1 MAASGPEVAAEE
13 ETATG
18 MAEVNK
24 RLFWEALEFAF
35 LWILSA
41 TAYKRGYRAILV
53 IFGGAIVAQVV
64 MWVRRYKLRK
74 QSSALSGRS
83 I

>member
-1 MAASGPEVAAEE
+1 VAASGQEVAGKE
-13 ETATG
+13 ETAG
-18 MAEVNK
+18 GLAEVNK
-24 RLFWEALEFAF
+24 RLFWEVLEFAF

-41 TAYKRGYRAILV
+41 AAYKRGYRAILV
-53 IFGGAIVAQVV
+53 IFGGAIVTQVV
-64 MWVRRYKLRK
+64 MWIRRYKLRK